1 MGSTAVHIE
10 PSDPPAHTLALVT
23 ACAVRAAIDKAT
35 LGRAASVIKWPN
47 DILIG
52 NAKLA
57 GILLERVGAHLIIGI
72 GVNIASAPELPDRKT
87 TSLSAQNINLSRN
100 DFADALTEIWLAYI
114 AKWRNAGVAAIAE
127 EWLSFAHPIGTKLQV
142 AEGEYA
148 GLTGEFDG
156 LEDDGALRLRQSD
169 GTRIIIHAGD
179 IALGTDLHNEI
190 GD

>member
-10 PSDPPAHTLALVT
+10 SNDPPAHSLALVT
-23 ACAVRAAIDKAT
+23 ACAVRAALDMAT
-35 LGRAASVIKWPN
+35 QGRAAYIIKWPN

-57 GILLERVGAHLIIGI
+57 GILLERVGSHLIIGV

-87 TSLSAQNINLSRN
+87 TSLSAQNIALSRN
-100 DFADALTEIWLAYI
+100 GFADALADIWPIYV
-114 AKWRNAGVAAIAE
+114 AKWRSDGIAAIVR
-127 EWLSFAHPIGTKLQV
+127 EWLSFAHPVGTKLQV

-156 LEDDGALRLRQSD
+156 LEAAGALRLRQSD
-169 GTRIIIHAGD
+169 GTRMIIHAGD
-179 IALGTDLHNEI
+179 VAIASDLHNEI
-190 GD
+190 GE